1 MGEQAE
7 ARRRKAAECERAAVL
22 ATDPARGLPIV
33 ILPVSGAKWPNK
45 SFAALRGAQPQP
57 AATASTRGEAVG
69 GLRYAN
75 PPCDCA
81 FGADGNGELEVP
93 MARYLKR
100 GMDASAIKAADA
112 KVRETGRGR
121 PRASRDRARRGG
133 ARAVAECRTIQS
145 SRRGRVYGPM

>member
-1 MGEQAE
+1 MAEQVI
-7 ARRRKAAECERAAVL
+7 RG
-22 ATDPARGLPIV
+22 PARC
-33 ILPVSGAKWPNK
+33 A
-45 SFAALRGAQPQP
+45 
-57 AATASTRGEAVG
+57 AATRRHGLAWRRGRG

-133 ARAVAECRTIQS
+133 ARAVAECRTIQ
-145 SRRGRVYGPM
+145 